1 MENSLLATA
10 RLREEDVDYTLFAQ
24 PQMKPLDPEATVE
37 ILKKVGL
44 YKSTYVLPK
53 NPKAGDVFL
62 FLPTSDE
69 EKGISLEFDM
79 MYVFATVVA

>member
-24 PQMKPLDPEATVE
+24 PQMKPLDPETTVE
-37 ILKKVGL
+37 ILKNVDL
-44 YKSTYVLPK
+44 YKSTHVLPK

-69 EKGISLEFDM
+69 EKGMSLEFNV
-79 MYVFATVVA
+79 MYLFVAVVG